1 MASDDTPYNRAN
13 VRTARTAPFQL
24 TVAIGA
30 FLLFLVQPLA
40 ARFLLPWFGGSPS
53 VWSSCLLFFQ
63 AALLGG
69 YVYAHLTR
77 RLGPQRQARLHLVLL
92 ALAIF
97 TLPIVPS
104 PAWKPVDASYPVARI
119 LLLLSATVGLPY
131 VLLAATAPMVQDW
144 LARIGGADGDPRG
157 RAVYWLYALSN
168 LGSLLGLLAYPAAI
182 ERLLSIRGQALFWSA
197 GFVMFFAACAW
208 SAVHVMRTP
217 VVGSDDAIAGSKDPA
232 YAAIAGSKD
241 PAYGSGIGDGAMWI
255 LLSLTGTGLLLA
267 VTNELC
273 QNVAVVPLLWIV
285 PLTLYLLTFILCFSG
300 LYRRSI
306 WMWPLIAALGGVGW
320 LVRQTATMP
329 YSVQV
334 GTLLGA
340 LFFGCMVCHGELV
353 AIRPP
358 ARRLTA
364 FYLAVAAGGSIGGI
378 AVAIAAPMVLTRL
391 WEYPFFAVMPLALL
405 TIAAARDPQSRL
417 RRGWWRLGW
426 LVLAGSLAAIVTVLV
441 RHADTGDEREVAR
454 RRNFYGI
461 LTVLDDD
468 PRFPP
473 VLRRLRNGTILHGAQ
488 FLDPEH
494 RQDVTTYYGEGSG
507 VEVAIDQHPRRVAG
521 EPLKIGVVGLGAGTI
536 AGLGHAG
543 DSMRFFEINP
553 AAVDFARRYFTFVS
567 DSKASIDVAVGD
579 ARLSLERELRDPSR
593 MHSYDVLAI
602 DAFSGDAIPVHLLTR
617 EAFALYRDALR
628 ADGVLAVHVSN
639 HYLDLPPI
647 VRGLGAEQNWTV
659 VRVETVDDESRA
671 LDSSTW
677 MLVTNNAALLA
688 NAAPYL
694 ATPEPNERSLVWT
707 DAFSSLLQVL
717 KR

>member
-1 MASDDTPYNRAN
+1 MASDDTPYNRAD
-13 VRTARTAPFQL
+13 VRTRTAAFQL

-53 VWSSCLLFFQ
+53 VWSTCLLFFQ
-63 AALLGG
+63 AALLAG

-77 RLGPQRQARLHLVLL
+77 RLGPAKQARLHLVLL
-92 ALAIF
+92 ALALL

-104 PAWKPVDASYPVARI
+104 PAWKPVDASHPAARI

-131 VLLAATAPMVQDW
+131 VLLSATAPMVQDW
-144 LARIGGADGDPRG
+144 FARLGAAAEDPRG

-182 ERLLSIRGQALFWSA
+182 ERLLSIRGQAWFWSA
-197 GFVMFFAACAW
+197 GFITFFAACAW
-208 SAVHVMRTP
+208 SAAYVMRAPEIAAPPAEAAADETP
-217 VVGSDDAIAGSKDPA
+217 VRG
-232 YAAIAGSKD
+232 
-241 PAYGSGIGDGAMWI
+241 GDRVMWV
-255 LLSLTGTGLLLA
+255 LLSLSGSGLLLA

-300 LYRRSI
+300 LYWRSI
-306 WMWPLIAALGGVGW
+306 WMWPLLAALGGVGW
-320 LVRQTATMP
+320 LVRQTSTMP
-329 YSVQV
+329 YPVQV
-334 GTLLGA
+334 GTLLGM

-353 AIRPP
+353 SIRPP

-378 AVAIAAPMVLTRL
+378 AVAIVAPMVLTQL
-391 WEYPFFAVMPLALL
+391 WEFQFFTVVPLALL
-405 TIAAARDPQSRL
+405 TIAAARDPHSRL

-426 LVLAGSLAAIVTVLV
+426 LVLAASLAAIVVALV
-441 RHADTGDEREVAR
+441 KPVESDGSTEVAR

-468 PRFPP
+468 PKYQPA
-473 VLRRLRNGTILHGAQ
+473 LRRLRNGTILHGAQ
-488 FLDPEH
+488 FADPEH
-494 RQDVTTYYGEGSG
+494 RQDVTTYYGDGSG
-507 VEVAIDQHPRRVAG
+507 VEVAISQHPKRVAG
-521 EPLKIGVVGLGAGTI
+521 QPLHIGVVGLGAGTI
-536 AGLGHAG
+536 AGLGRAG
-543 DSMRFFEINP
+543 DTMRFFEINP
-553 AAVDFARRYFTFVS
+553 AAVDFARRYFTFLS
-567 DSKASIDVAVGD
+567 ESKASIDVAIGD
-579 ARLSLERELRDPSR
+579 ARLSIERELRDPAR
-593 MHSYDVLAI
+593 LHSYDVLAI

-628 ADGVLAVHVSN
+628 DDGVLAVHVSN

-647 VRGLGAEQNWTV
+647 VRGLGAEQGRTV
-659 VRVETVDDESRA
+659 VRVETADDAMRA

-677 MLVTNNAALLA
+677 MLVTNNVALLA
-688 NAAPYL
+688 NAATYL
-694 ATPEPNERSLVWT
+694 QSPEPNERSLVWT

-717 KR
+717 KRE